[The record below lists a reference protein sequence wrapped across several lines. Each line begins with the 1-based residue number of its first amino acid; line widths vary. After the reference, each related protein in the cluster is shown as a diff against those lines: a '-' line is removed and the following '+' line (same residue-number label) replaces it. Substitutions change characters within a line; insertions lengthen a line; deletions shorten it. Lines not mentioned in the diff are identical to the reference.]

1 MSELERQRVAR
12 IALDHAIR
20 LQEEEPKPPPLSRLL
35 NIKARA
41 TILISVAALFVMSS
55 ATIIH

>member
-1 MSELERQRVAR
+1 MSELERQRVSR
-12 IALDHAIR
+12 IALDHALQ
-20 LQEEEPKPPPLSRLL
+20 LQENEPKPPPLSRLL